1 MKTFHSR
8 LNYFLEVL
16 VCLSFLSF
24 FTMVIL
30 LVGLRYLFNS
40 SITGGNEIIT
50 ILFVYTTAIGAAI
63 AVGQRGHI
71 AINILIE
78 KLPQRL
84 AKHLVKLQLALVGLI
99 NFAIAWFSVP
109 WISQTGDN
117 LMPTLGAMRAVVQ
130 ISIPLGCGLAVLYCI
145 ITAIVGLEEI
155 KTGDAAQLQVSSH
168 PRDQDHSA

>member
-1 MKTFHSR
+1 MKIFHSR
-8 LNYFLEVL
+8 LTCFLEVL
-16 VCLSFLSF
+16 VCLCFLSF
-24 FTMVIL
+24 FALVVV
-30 LVGLRYLFNS
+30 LVGLRYLLGS
-40 SITGGNEIIT
+40 SISGANEIIT
-50 ILFVYTTAIGAAI
+50 ILFVYTTAIGSAI

-84 AKHLVKLQLALVGLI
+84 AKHLAKLQLALVGLI
-99 NFAIAWFSVP
+99 NLAIAWFSIP
-109 WISQTGDN
+109 WISRTGDN

-145 ITAIVGLEEI
+145 INAIVGLEEI
-155 KTGDAAQLQVSSH
+155 KTGDATQLQVSSD

>member
-8 LNYFLEVL
+8 LTCFLEVL

-40 SITGGNEIIT
+40 SIIGANEIIT
-50 ILFVYTTAIGAAI
+50 ILFVYTTSIGAAI

-71 AINILIE
+71 AVNILIE

-84 AKHLVKLQLALVGLI
+84 AKHLAKLRKELDRWMNAQGDPGAPVDTPK
-99 NFAIAWFSVP
+99 AIQASKNGNHLHGQP
-109 WISQTGDN
+109 ATN
-117 LMPTLGAMRAVVQ
+117 
-130 ISIPLGCGLAVLYCI
+130 I
-145 ITAIVGLEEI
+145 I
-155 KTGDAAQLQVSSH
+155 
-168 PRDQDHSA
+168 R

>member
-40 SITGGNEIIT
+40 SITGANEIIT

-99 NFAIAWFSVP
+99 NLAIAWFSVP

>member
-8 LNYFLEVL
+8 LTYFLEVL

-40 SITGGNEIIT
+40 SITGANEIIT

-84 AKHLVKLQLALVGLI
+84 AKHLAKLRKELDRWMNAQGDPGAPVDTPK
-99 NFAIAWFSVP
+99 AIQASKNGNHLHGQP
-109 WISQTGDN
+109 ATN
-117 LMPTLGAMRAVVQ
+117 
-130 ISIPLGCGLAVLYCI
+130 I
-145 ITAIVGLEEI
+145 I
-155 KTGDAAQLQVSSH
+155 
-168 PRDQDHSA
+168 R

>member
-8 LNYFLEVL
+8 LTCFLEVL

-40 SITGGNEIIT
+40 SITGANEIIT

-84 AKHLVKLQLALVGLI
+84 AKHLAKLQLALVGLI

-145 ITAIVGLEEI
+145 TTAIEGLEET
-155 KTGDAAQLQVSSH
+155 KTGDSSQPQVSSH
-168 PRDQDHSA
+168 PRDQDRSA

>member
-8 LNYFLEVL
+8 LTYFLEVL

-30 LVGLRYLFNS
+30 LVGLRYLFDY
-40 SITGGNEIIT
+40 SIAGVNEIIN

-71 AINILIE
+71 AINILSDN
-78 KLPQRL
+78 LPEHL
-84 AKHLVKLQLALVGLI
+84 AKYLSKLQLALVALI
-99 NFAIAWFSVP
+99 NLAIAWFSIP

-117 LMPTLGAMRAVVQ
+117 LMPTLGAIRAVVQ
-130 ISIPLGCGLAVLYCI
+130 ISIPLGCGLAALYCVT
-145 ITAIVGLEEI
+145 TAIVGLEQT
-155 KTGDAAQLQVSSH
+155 KTGDSMQPEVSSD
-168 PRDQDHSA
+168 PRDLERPV

>member
-1 MKTFHSR
+1 MKRFHDR
-8 LNYFLEVL
+8 LTCFLEVL
-16 VCLSFLSF
+16 ICLCFLSF

-30 LVGLRYLFNS
+30 LVGLRYLFDY
-40 SITGGNEIIT
+40 SIIGVNEIIN

-71 AINILIE
+71 AINILSDN
-78 KLPQRL
+78 LPEHL
-84 AKHLVKLQLALVGLI
+84 AKYLSKLQLALVALI
-99 NFAIAWFSVP
+99 NLTIAWFSIP

-145 ITAIVGLEEI
+145 TTAVVGFEET
-155 KTGDAAQLQVSSH
+155 KTGDPAQPQVSSH
-168 PRDQDHSA
+168 PRDQDLSA

>member
-24 FTMVIL
+24 FGMVIL

-40 SITGGNEIIT
+40 SITGANEIIT

-84 AKHLVKLQLALVGLI
+84 AKHLIKLQLALVGLI

-145 ITAIVGLEEI
+145 ITAIAGLEEI

>member
-8 LNYFLEVL
+8 LTYFLEVL

-24 FTMVIL
+24 FSMVIL

-40 SITGGNEIIT
+40 SITGANEIIT

-84 AKHLVKLQLALVGLI
+84 AKLQLALVGLI

-130 ISIPLGCGLAVLYCI
+130 ISMPLGCGLAVLYCI
-145 ITAIVGLEEI
+145 TTAVVGLAET
-155 KTGDAAQLQVSSH
+155 KTGDPTQPQVSSH
-168 PRDQDHSA
+168 PRDQDRSA